1 MNFESRHIGPSDSES
16 LHIARTLGY
25 ASNDDLLRAVV
36 PAGIILK
43 DQLDLQPAIS
53 EHEVLDELRAIAAEN
68 VVRRCAIGTGYY
80 PTITPP
86 VILRNVLENPA
97 WYTAYTPY
105 QPEISQGRLEALLNF
120 QTLITELT
128 GLDIANASLLDEST
142 AIAEAVTMARRTA
155 KNESRIV
162 AVHDDTH
169 PQHLSVLRTRCKSI
183 GISVEVQQ
191 IGRAH
196 V

>member
-1 MNFESRHIGPSDSES
+1 MSFESRHIGPNAAERVE
-16 LHIARTLGY
+16 IARVLGFDN
-25 ASNDDLLRAVV
+25 NDELLRAVV
-36 PAGIILK
+36 PESILVR
-43 DQLDLQPAIS
+43 DALDVPPAVS
-53 EHEVLDELRAIAAEN
+53 ETAVLDELREIASMN
-68 VVRRCAIGTGYY
+68 VVRRCVIGTGYY

-86 VILRNVLENPA
+86 VVLRNVLENPA

-155 KNESRIV
+155 RSESRVV
-162 AVHDDTH
+162 AVLDDIH
-169 PQHLSVLRTRCKSI
+169 LQHLSVLRERCAP
-183 GISVEVQQ
+183 GRTH
-191 IGRAH
+191 RAH
-196 V
+196 RTD